1 MAWWAAKNIGKFA
14 ANKIGDEASYAYN
27 NAPSISDMFYSLGPQ
42 PDLDAAHRRMNESR
56 MQLQMKKDPLDRKIN
71 NLGTNFQGLKN
82 DRMSTWGKIKNRV
95 SSAASSGWNSIKNG
109 FTKFMNLFRRG
120 RGQKRKAK
128 KPKRL
133 GGKGV
138 IKQKKRKLIK

>member
-1 MAWWAAKNIGKFA
+1 MAWWVAKKIGK
-14 ANKIGDEASYAYN
+14 KIGDEASNAYN
-27 NAPSISDMFYSLGPQ
+27 NAPSLGDMFYSLGPQ
-42 PDLDAAHRRMNESR
+42 PNLDAAHNRMNESR
-56 MQLQMKKDPLDRKIN
+56 MQLQMRKDPLDRKIN
-71 NLGTNFQGLKN
+71 NLGNNMQGLKN
-82 DRMSTWGKIKNRV
+82 DRMSNWGKFKNTV
-95 SSAASSGWNSIKNG
+95 SRAASSGWNSIKNG
-109 FTKFMNLFRRG
+109 FTRFMNLFRRG